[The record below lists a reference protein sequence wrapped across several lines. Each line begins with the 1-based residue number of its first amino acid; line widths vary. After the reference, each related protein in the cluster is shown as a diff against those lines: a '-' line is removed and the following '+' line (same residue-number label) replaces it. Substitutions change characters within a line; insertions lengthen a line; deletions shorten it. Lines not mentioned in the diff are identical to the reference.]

1 MLNEMKSRIISGK
14 KLIIVLLVIISLN
27 LFSAE
32 FIVKDFKEQPMDI
45 ELQRNP
51 VKDVNGEYAALIKIS
66 TDLIPFSFQTN
77 IGVVKTEKKV
87 GEFWAYVP
95 ADATQ
100 LIFTK
105 QDFSKLRYP
114 VPITI
119 KSNKV
124 YTMKLASVGYGI
136 DIADENLVQITFNL
150 NEENIFIAL
159 DESSPI
165 QKKEKYAVFK
175 IPKGEHTFKFFKQGF
190 DEITRAIDIQ
200 EEETISIIMQQGQT
214 LEKMSLPGFIDITS
228 KPDGAEIYVNDQKM
242 GVTPANFELTA
253 GEHKLTI
260 RKYLHHTYSGTF
272 VIEEGESKI
281 LEKINLISKF
291 GYYEVT
297 SIPVRASVFLDNK
310 LIGKSPISRGKIE
323 SGTHTL
329 RAEYELYHTE
339 TIEIVIKDGDDEK
352 FELALKPAF
361 GVLSINSK
369 PIDGA
374 NIFIDDDRVGI
385 TPYIKEKIPS
395 GKYRVRIGKELWMG
409 AEQMVTVND
418 GKTTEKTL
426 LLTKNFAN
434 LKVTADNSKI
444 YLNNDFVANNS
455 FLKKLIKGKHKIKA
469 TRDKHYDA
477 EQEIYITPGNDLEI
491 ELSPKPKLV
500 SLTVK
505 SNPYESKGSD
515 IYLNEKKQKET
526 TPAVFE
532 LLIGKYDVIIKHP
545 RFLEQTKFIE
555 LKELEQGSIIFDLQT
570 YKGSMLSQAD
580 KWKRSKWISLISSCI
595 LAGGGVYCNSVGDGY
610 LDDYDKSYTTANA
623 VSNRDSFEKWYN
635 YRDVTYYISIGPLVY
650 GLYSWIKEAQFN
662 KLAESNKSF

>member
-1 MLNEMKSRIISGK
+1 MKKFIL
-14 KLIIVLLVIISLN
+14 LILIFYTGT
-27 LFSAE
+27 LFPVE

-51 VKDVNGEYAALIKIS
+51 VKDVNGEYVALIKIG

-100 LIFTK
+100 LIFSK

-119 KSNKV
+119 KSNTV

-136 DIADENLVQITFNL
+136 DIADENLVQVTINL
-150 NEENIFIAL
+150 NENNVYIAL
-159 DESSPI
+159 DGTAPI
-165 QKKEKYAVFK
+165 QKQDNIAVFK
-175 IPKGEHTFKFFKQGF
+175 LPKGEHTFKFFKQGF

-200 EEETISIIMQQGQT
+200 EDETISIIMQQGQT
-214 LEKMSLPGFIDITS
+214 LAKMSLPGFIDITS
-228 KPDGAEIYVNDQKM
+228 EPDGAEIYVNDQKM

-260 RKYLHHTYSGTF
+260 RKSLYHTYSGTF

-297 SIPVRASVFLDNK
+297 SIPNGASVFLDNK
-310 LIGKSPISRGKIE
+310 LIGKSPINRRKIE

-329 RAEYELYHTE
+329 RTEYELYHTE

-369 PIDGA
+369 PINAA
-374 NIFIDDDRVGI
+374 NVFIDDVRVGT

-395 GKYRVRIGKELWMG
+395 GKYRVRIDKELWMG
-409 AEQMVTVND
+409 AEQIITVFD
-418 GKTTEKTL
+418 GKPTDKTL

-444 YLNNDFVANNS
+444 FLNDKFVANNS
-455 FLKKLIKGKHKIKA
+455 FLKKLIKGRYKIKA
-469 TRDKHYDA
+469 TKNMHYDD

-491 ELSPKPKLV
+491 KLSPKPKLA
-500 SLTVK
+500 SLSVK
-505 SNPYESKGSD
+505 SNPYKSKGAN
-515 IYLNEKKQKET
+515 IYLNNKKQKET

-532 LLIGKYDVIIKHP
+532 LLIGKYDVTLKHP
-545 RFLEQTKFIE
+545 KFLEQTKSIE
-555 LKELEQGSIIFDLQT
+555 LKEFEQGSIIFDLQT
-570 YKGSMLSQAD
+570 YKGSMLSKAD
-580 KWKRSKWISLISSCI
+580 KWKRSKWISLISSC
-595 LAGGGVYCNSVGDGY
+595 LFAGGGIYCNSVGDKY
-610 LDDYDKSYTTANA
+610 YEDYDKSTTTADA
-623 VSNRDSFEKWYN
+623 ISNRDSFEKYYN
-635 YRDVTYYISIGPLVY
+635 YRDTSYYVSIGSLVY
-650 GLYSWIKEAQFN
+650 GLYSWINQLRYE
-662 KLAESNKSF
+662 KLAKSRK